1 MELNEYQEQAGKTNI
16 YPHGP
21 AGLYAEVMGL
31 CSESGEVADKLK
43 KIIRDHDGTLS
54 VDTREALA
62 GELGD
67 VLWYVS
73 QVAGR
78 LGFSLENL
86 AVHNLGKLQARAERG
101 TIGGSGDER

>member
-1 MELNEYQEQAGKTNI
+1 MDMNDYQENAGLTNI

-21 AGLYAEVMGL
+21 AGLYALTMGL
-31 CSESGEVADKLK
+31 CGESGEFADKMK
-43 KIIRDHDGTLS
+43 KVIRDHDGTLN

-73 QVAGR
+73 QVAAR
-78 LGFSLENL
+78 LGLDLDIIANENL
-86 AVHNLGKLQARAERG
+86 RKLRSRQERG
-101 TIGGSGDER
+101 VIGGNGDER